1 MMAQVTKPQCSSTKT
16 SDLLTDQTFGG
27 TGGRLPEVL
36 PTHMQPS
43 VQEAWKFM
51 MS

>member
-1 MMAQVTKPQCSSTKT
+1 MMAQVTKPQCSSIKT

-36 PTHMQPS
+36 PTRMQPS

>member
-16 SDLLTDQTFGG
+16 SDPLTDQIFGG

-36 PTHMQPS
+36 PTRMPPS
-43 VQEAWKFM
+43 VQEAWRL
-51 MS
+51 

>member
-16 SDLLTDQTFGG
+16 SDPLTDRTFGG

-36 PTHMQPS
+36 PTCMPPS
-43 VQEAWKFM
+43 VQEAWKLQ
-51 MS
+51 

>member
-36 PTHMQPS
+36 PTRMQPS

>member
-16 SDLLTDQTFGG
+16 SDLLTDWTFGG

-36 PTHMQPS
+36 PTRMPPS
-43 VQEAWKFM
+43 VQEAWKLR
-51 MS
+51 